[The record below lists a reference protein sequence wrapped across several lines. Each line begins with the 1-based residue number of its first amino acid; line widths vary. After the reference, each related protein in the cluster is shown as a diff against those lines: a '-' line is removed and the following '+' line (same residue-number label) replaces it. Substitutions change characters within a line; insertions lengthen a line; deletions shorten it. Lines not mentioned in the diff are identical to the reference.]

1 MAQQQD
7 NFSGIQRRLPLLAAF
22 IILLAVA
29 LFIRLWYL
37 QAIKG
42 AYYHEQAESN
52 RIRPVKL
59 RPPRGIIYDRSGR
72 PLVEN
77 ELVFDVSLIPEDA
90 LDLDATIDK
99 LSAIVK
105 IPPESIRKMLED
117 VNAVR
122 TTYDPVKIQEEAPWD
137 EV

>member
-1 MAQQQD
+1 MDQQQESI
-7 NFSGIQRRLPLLAAF
+7 SGILRRLPLLAAF
-22 IILLAVA
+22 FILLSAV
-29 LFIRLWYL
+29 LFIRLWYI

-42 AYYHEQAESN
+42 EYYHEQAENN

-90 LDLDATIDK
+90 LNIDATIEK

-105 IPPESIRKMLED
+105 IAPDSIRKALDDANEIGRAH
-117 VNAVR
+117 V
-122 TTYDPVKIQEEAPWD
+122 
-137 EV
+137 